1 MGSKNGDFVMP
12 TQTLKFLLLVFFL
25 GVANISCTGT
35 DADKSLKIR
44 QPGEGK
50 GDSGNSNKPE
60 DAAMKAALREK
71 VLFVIS
77 PSTQLKKVTEDE
89 VILFAD
95 FQVNKKL
102 GVSWRRTLQLKID
115 QQSKVL
121 NFESDGLKRQ
131 NLSLTAIAKRI
142 KNTESTKE
150 EDPGYLAIA
159 YELQLDFDD
168 QGETKRS
175 YQLVIFD
182 LNLLNSNKAIIK
194 SEFLFPAPDD
204 FNLNEWVEKN
214 LKQP

>member
-1 MGSKNGDFVMP
+1 MP
-12 TQTLKFLLLVFFL
+12 NQAFKFLLIAFFL

-44 QPGEGK
+44 QPGAGK
-50 GDSGNSNKPE
+50 GDGNSNKPE
-60 DAAMKAALREK
+60 DTAMKEALKEK
-71 VLFVIS
+71 VLLVIS
-77 PSTQLKKVTEDE
+77 PSTQLKQVTENE
-89 VILFAD
+89 VVLFAD
-95 FQVNKKL
+95 FQVNKKP

-115 QQSKVL
+115 QQSGVL

-142 KNTESTKE
+142 KNTKSTKK

-182 LNLLNSNKAIIK
+182 LNVLNSNKAIIK
-194 SEFLFPAPDD
+194 SEFLFPAPED